1 VDATQSDCGVACTQI
16 ARVWESDVLFVRAVS
31 SPPFVVIAIPS
42 IKRLAVA
49 AVIGFRQ
56 ANYARRVDELVERL
70 QWELP
75 PSSRNSRSPGLAPAA
90 VTRSTDDE
98 PSTEM
103 TLVAWTERPVVR
115 RMNDERRSSATGCD
129 HRWTARRPMTTS
141 PDAGDAAHRTSLPS
155 PRQVLLILTLLA
167 TCCPGGKMSLLNH
180 ELVYALLYRAHH
192 VERNNIIGGHI
203 G

>member
-1 VDATQSDCGVACTQI
+1 MGA
-16 ARVWESDVLFVRAVS
+16 
-31 SPPFVVIAIPS
+31 
-42 IKRLAVA
+42 A
-49 AVIGFRQ
+49 AVKPEFE
-56 ANYARRVDELVERL
+56 V
-70 QWELP
+70 
-75 PSSRNSRSPGLAPAA
+75 PGLAPAA